1 LIPLPASGTERDRSF
16 KSFVES
22 PSRGP
27 EGTAQETYVGNNE
40 QQRVPVNTGV
50 EDSFNR
56 LKVAP
61 PHLLF
66 DSSFQYTLQEKVFI
80 RDIVSGA
87 AVTHDTNRA
96 AARIECSATPGSRAR
111 FRSRNYFP
119 YSPSF
124 TNSVTASF
132 NFHGIQPGIV
142 KRIGMNDERNGYILE
157 ASGTELKFGIRS
169 SISGAPVVNYVP
181 QSLWNVDKADG
192 FGPSGMNIDPTKQL
206 IFYIQYQW
214 LGSGLVEMGF
224 FYEQAR
230 VPCHRFYHS
239 NVLSSLYSQTGTL
252 PIQAE
257 ILNQSGAASFFEFT
271 CCSVVSNGA
280 TAQHGHLHT
289 ASNGLTPKTLN
300 VVGTSYP
307 VLSIRKKPGFSNIP
321 VQVLDMNAFS
331 TSQDDFLV
339 QIIHKPILTGAVW
352 VDIPNS
358 LSQKDVSATS
368 WTGGDVVAEFY
379 MKGNLQASEKLE
391 LLARFWDL
399 TLGDDFNGNSE
410 IMSMTA
416 VPLTQNA
423 TLYGIISFKEFE

>member
-1 LIPLPASGTERDRSF
+1 MKPTTIDREFDRFRPADGD
-16 KSFVES
+16 KSKV
-22 PSRGP
+22 
-27 EGTAQETYVGNNE
+27 AVINE
-40 QQRVPVNTGV
+40 QGPFNPVPVSTGV

-80 RDIVSGA
+80 RDLVSGA
-87 AVTHDTNRA
+87 AITHDINRA
-96 AARIECSATPGSRAR
+96 AARIECSATIGSRAR

-132 NFHGIQPGIV
+132 NFQGIQTGIV

-169 SISGAPVVNYVP
+169 SISGSPVTNYVS
-181 QSLWNVDKADG
+181 QSSWNIDNADG
-192 FGPSGMNIDPTKQL
+192 SGPSGLNIDYTKQL

-224 FYEQAR
+224 FYDDKR
-230 VPCHRFYHS
+230 VPCHRFFHS
-239 NVLSSLYSQTGTL
+239 NVLTSLYSQTGTL

-257 ILNQSGAASFFEFT
+257 IINESGSASYFEFT

-280 TAQHGHLHT
+280 TAQHGHLFST
-289 ASNGLTPKTLN
+289 SNGTIPRALP
-300 VVGTSYP
+300 GTGISYP
-307 VLSIRKKPGFSNIP
+307 IIALRKKPGFTNVP
-321 VQVLDMNAFS
+321 VQVLDMSAFS
-331 TSQDDFLV
+331 TSQDDFIV
-339 QIIHKPILTGAVW
+339 QIVHKPILTGSVW

-358 LSQKDVSATS
+358 LCQRDVSSTS
-368 WTGGDVVAEFY
+368 WTGGDIVAEFY

-391 LLARFWDL
+391 TLSKFWDL
-399 TLGDDFNGNSE
+399 TLGDDFAGNSE
-410 IMSMTA
+410 IMLMSA
-416 VPLTQNA
+416 IPLTTNA
-423 TLYGIISFKEFE
+423 SLYGVITFKEFE